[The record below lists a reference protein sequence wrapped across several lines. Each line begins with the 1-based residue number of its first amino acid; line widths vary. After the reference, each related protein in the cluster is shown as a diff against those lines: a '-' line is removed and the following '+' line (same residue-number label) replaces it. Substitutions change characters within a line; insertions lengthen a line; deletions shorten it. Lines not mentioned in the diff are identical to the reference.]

1 MNEQEEIELLKQKEL
16 SQTELTSV
24 CDTAVE
30 AFQQGKYEIA
40 VQLFILLYQK
50 GFARDEMIRTILDCY
65 YEPNMS
71 KLKECYD
78 KNITLLKEYPFIMKK
93 DFPEFE
99 GLHIK
104 PIPTAEG
111 RYALFDE
118 KANAFIGAYEVK
130 SRKDE
135 RPFFQD
141 LKRQILVKNESN
153 PWNIAYL
160 CDNVRRSEDYGGDNH
175 IYLYYDSFELFCC
188 YLQVMDITAYLG
200 NQKLAF
206 IFGQAQ
212 MDAYYPL
219 DFKRLFGID
228 YEAMGCKPV
237 RVDEVNRLCFGHQ
250 VTWACG
256 VTFIME
262 VMDGH
267 PNLLINP
274 VDNIFP
280 HVYELIFKGRN
291 ILAIKA
297 VLKQKDCLI
306 QKKFMDEFGMVPDN
320 VVNIKMFFQEDGLEI
335 IKQTVKLLEK
345 DKYPM
350 KIDWMKAFY
359 LAYSY
364 KMGKV
369 FESRIAPVLYYHTHT
384 LKLKPSDVSQM
395 SSVAWLSDVIFQFK
409 YFTIVSY
416 CRDITVQFGCDL
428 DCHVK
433 VEWDKNGYNGELR
446 AIPYFLDKMVHFHN
460 YAFLISIIKNHLDKV
475 GHVFDEQ
482 YLESKIRMVRFEDMK
497 LHPKATLTAF
507 SEFVD
512 IPWSDTFLEC
522 TRKGK
527 ELYADHGYNLAPLY
541 KKREEILNVFDHFRI
556 ELLASGIFESWGY
569 KNKYYDGT
577 NYTAQE
583 IIQMCVIPFKIETV
597 EKAMENFNETAYEQ
611 ERMHF
616 LQMVHN
622 WITDERQNQVKNRRP
637 VKWLKPKA
645 ELLNG
650 ELFE

>member
-16 SQTELTSV
+16 SQMELTSV

-65 YEPNMS
+65 YEPNMF

-78 KNITLLKEYPFIMKK
+78 KNITLLKKYPFIMKK

-99 GLHIK
+99 SLHIK

-111 RYALFDE
+111 RYDLFDE
-118 KANAFIGAYEVK
+118 KADAFFGAYEVK

-141 LKRQILVKNESN
+141 LEQQILVKNESN

-200 NQKLAF
+200 NQKLVF

-212 MDAYYPL
+212 LDAYYPL
-219 DFKRLFGID
+219 DFKQLFGID

-250 VTWACG
+250 VTWASG
-256 VTFIME
+256 VTFVLE
-262 VMDGH
+262 VMDFH
-267 PNLLINP
+267 PNLLTVPI
-274 VDNIFP
+274 DNIFP
-280 HVYELIFKGRN
+280 LLYESILKGKSALE
-291 ILAIKA
+291 ISSL
-297 VLKQKDCLI
+297 LKQEKSILTRISSGYQYDEDVPRINAFFKANGFDILREAALLL
-306 QKKFMDEFGMVPDN
+306 KK
-320 VVNIKMFFQEDGLEI
+320 
-335 IKQTVKLLEK
+335 VKK
-345 DKYPM
+345 PTKAM
-350 KIDWMKAFY
+350 WMKAFY

-364 KMGKV
+364 SMGREFK
-369 FESRIAPVLYYHTHT
+369 SRVAPVLYFHAHW
-384 LKLKPSDVSQM
+384 LKFNKDMPAQM
-395 SSVAWLSDVIFQFK
+395 GAVLWIMDLIPQFDSF
-409 YFTIVSY
+409 YMASY
-416 CRDITVQFGCDL
+416 MRDICAQFGCDL
-428 DCHVK
+428 DWHVK
-433 VEWDKNGYNGELR
+433 RMWDRHGYTGSDR
-446 AIPYFLDKMVHFHN
+446 TTPYLIDKMVHFYR
-460 YAFLISIIKNHLDKV
+460 YAFLLDIIKAESDKAGNSYNELYWEKTV
-475 GHVFDEQ
+475 
-482 YLESKIRMVRFEDMK
+482 RMVRFEDMK
-497 LHPKATLTAF
+497 LHPKATMTALC
-507 SEFVD
+507 EFIDV
-512 IPWSDTFLEC
+512 PWSDTFMEC
-522 TRKGK
+522 TYQGEK
-527 ELYADHGYNLAPLY
+527 LYDDHGFNPASLY
-541 KKREEILNVFDHFRI
+541 KKREEILNVFDHYRI

-577 NYTAQE
+577 KYTAQE
-583 IIQMCVIPFKIETV
+583 IIQMCVIPFKIEMI
-597 EKAMENFNETAYEQ
+597 EKAMENFNKTAYEQ
-611 ERMHF
+611 ERMQF
-616 LQMVHN
+616 IQMVYN
-622 WITDERQNQVKNRRP
+622 WISDERQRQVKNRRP
-637 VKWLKPKA
+637 VVWLKPKA

-650 ELFE
+650 ELFQ